1 MAESTEQLMEEIRD
15 KLSTIESSSLLTTE
29 LAEHVAAAAYLSQM
43 MRSARTINRSGA
55 EPTKKNG

>member
-1 MAESTEQLMEEIRD
+1 MEEIRD